1 MANLKSSIKAAR
13 QNKKRT
19 EINRT
24 RKTRIKNIV
33 KKTEEAIASKDK
45 KVALEALRTA
55 QSEIMKAVGKGIIKL
70 NAASRKVS
78 RLTAK
83 VKALGA

>member
-19 EINRT
+19 EVNRT

-45 KVALEALRTA
+45 KVAIEALRTA

-83 VKALGA
+83 VKALGT